1 MKTVSFEGRVCFA
14 SVSFGLEPFSRTRNA
29 LFEVIRQNS
38 IMVIFGWGMKNFN
51 FRGVVR
57 GRFFRLDSVQVTTVN
72 GFRRYIVER
81 NKPHSREGRILRK
94 LA

>member
-57 GRFFRLDSVQVTTVN
+57 GRFFPVRLGSSYHGKRVPALYCRAKQTTFS
-72 GFRRYIVER
+72 GG
-81 NKPHSREGRILRK
+81 PDP
-94 LA
+94 